1 MERQLFI
8 SKTNNDLYRGE
19 CGMVWKKHS
28 CSTGVSTISFEQM
41 PDLDINAENAV
52 QVDFDKELEDAKANL
67 RKNHRNII
75 AW

>member
-1 MERQLFI
+1 MERKLFL
-8 SKTNNDLYRGE
+8 SKTNNDPYRGE
-19 CGMVWKKHS
+19 CGMAWRKL
-28 CSTGVSTISFEQM
+28 CRLTYLSTILFDQTA
-41 PDLDINAENAV
+41 DLGINAKNAV